1 MRNTVRAHTELILRV
16 WVRVWVRSQP
26 SKHRYLLAT
35 WLKAAVFQPF
45 FIFFYGVRIRCLNP
59 RFDHR
64 ILLSRKISETRNGP
78 IPAFD
83 CIGSNES
90 TCRRFERCLPFAFA
104 RAGAQR
110 SSAARCTLVAP
121 RSQRSRWTVGGGL
134 PARAV
139 DGRRICL
146 VAACWSTC
154 ELHRVVGTAPQLL
167 AMRLELQLRA
177 SVAFTQFV
185 RDSTA

>member
-1 MRNTVRAHTELILRV
+1 MGSVSTKQTPLPTSYVAESRCIPTIL
-16 WVRVWVRSQP
+16 
-26 SKHRYLLAT
+26 Y
-35 WLKAAVFQPF
+35 
-45 FIFFYGVRIRCLNP
+45 
-59 RFDHR
+59 
-64 ILLSRKISETRNGP
+64 ILLWGQNLVFEPQIRPPDSPEKKDFWGPKWPPIASLNLPPRNAR
-78 IPAFD
+78 IA
-83 CIGSNES
+83 
-90 TCRRFERCLPFAFA
+90 TCQRFERCLPFAFA

-121 RSQRSRWTVGGGL
+121 RSQRSCWTAGGGL

-154 ELHRVVGTAPQLL
+154 ELHRVVGTAPLLL

-177 SVAFTQFV
+177 SVAFTQLV

>member
-1 MRNTVRAHTELILRV
+1 MWLFTAKAE
-16 WVRVWVRSQP
+16 
-26 SKHRYLLAT
+26 SKSPH
-35 WLKAAVFQPF
+35 
-45 FIFFYGVRIRCLNP
+45 
-59 RFDHR
+59 
-64 ILLSRKISETRNGP
+64 LLSLLSGVQSGVECVNNTERQIGRQIVTGFGLSASVVESGVPSISS
-78 IPAFD
+78 
-83 CIGSNES
+83 GSNAAG
-90 TCRRFERCLPFAFA
+90 CAFERCLVSLPFS
-104 RAGAQR
+104 RAGALR

-121 RSQRSRWTVGGGL
+121 RSQRSRWTAGGGL

-154 ELHRVVGTAPQLL
+154 ELHRVVGTAPLLL

-177 SVAFTQFV
+177 SVAFTQLV